1 MQLKELKRGE
11 RDDERMEKRI
21 NKAFISPKRVQNKKR
36 KNPGTAKGLKTF
48 ELPTNEQLVKLKEG
62 SIVKLIFTDTHGK
75 NGERMWV
82 KITKKLG
89 DGNFEGELDNV
100 PIGLKMKLGDKVKF
114 NAGEIINIEK

>member
-1 MQLKELKRGE
+1 MTKGWRSESIRHSLARRGFKTKSVKIQE
-11 RDDERMEKRI
+11 PPR
-21 NKAFISPKRVQNKKR
+21 
-36 KNPGTAKGLKTF
+36 GLKTF